1 MVKTVATI
9 AFICAVAICGLIVAT
24 RPTVADGRVLA
35 AELLGSFKPNDKRLV
50 KIECDRRVPIGI
62 RGAAFHCVH
71 GYVDGTAVRF
81 RYTMDRTGSM
91 VGEPIR
97 STHP

>member
-1 MVKTVATI
+1 MVKSAATI
-9 AFICAVAICGLIVAT
+9 AFICAVALGGLIVAT

-35 AELLGSFKPNDKRLV
+35 AELLDSFKPKDKRLV
-50 KIECDRRVPIGI
+50 KIECDRRIPIGI

-71 GYVDGTAVRF
+71 GYVDGSTVRF
-81 RYTMDRTGSM
+81 QYTMDRAGSM
-91 VGEPIR
+91 VGEPLR